1 MEQLISNLKK
11 PQFYLKFSGYIITF
25 VSFFFLSKILIQY
38 DWSILWKFNLK
49 TLLFFF
55 LVLPLF
61 YGFFFCLMGYAW
73 KIILEFTVSKPG
85 SIPFPDI
92 LYVYT
97 KANIGKYL
105 PGNVMEFVIRNF
117 LANKMNISHANIA
130 FSSFLEI
137 GISLFV
143 AILIALAL
151 NHQSL
156 ILTFLVFKERLW
168 IFVAL
173 LLILS
178 VTSFLLLYK
187 SEKIRSLFLQ
197 LFDKR
202 SFKMILTTS
211 IIYSLVFVNLTF
223 TLLLIFTELFDIP
236 LGLSFSIQCVSAF
249 VISWIIGFVVPGA
262 PGGLGVKE
270 AVLVILL
277 TGIADESI
285 VITVAM
291 IHRLISVLGDLV
303 ALGLSRFYLFST
315 R

>member
-1 MEQLISNLKK
+1 M
-11 PQFYLKFSGYIITF
+11 
-25 VSFFFLSKILIQY
+25 
-38 DWSILWKFNLK
+38 
-49 TLLFFF
+49 
-55 LVLPLF
+55 
-61 YGFFFCLMGYAW
+61 
-73 KIILEFTVSKPG
+73 EFTVSKPG